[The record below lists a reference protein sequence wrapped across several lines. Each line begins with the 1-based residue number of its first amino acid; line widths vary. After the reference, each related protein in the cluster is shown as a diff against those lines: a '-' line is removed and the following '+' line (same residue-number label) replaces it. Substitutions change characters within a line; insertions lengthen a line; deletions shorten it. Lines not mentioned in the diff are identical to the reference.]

1 MRNLIPSGSAF
12 FGIIFSLC
20 LLILLPFL
28 AIAFYNHP
36 SADDYIC
43 AIPAMKW
50 GPITTTLGWYF
61 SWSSRFTSAFFISL
75 NPLVYKWLTGYQL
88 NAWLLMAMVSSGFF
102 FWFRAVSR
110 FSSFPA
116 LASLAILAF
125 TGYLATVPS
134 MVEAFY
140 YLSGAICYQPANSFL
155 LILISWWFFNI
166 PLTSFSQLNIR
177 SGFVLAIQGFLLF
190 LIAGTNEMAM
200 LFGLSL
206 SGGLWLYRLITDKKW
221 HPGLALLFFASV
233 FSTGLVIFS
242 PATYYRMQASS
253 SLKRTLSEVLIN
265 STAGYLEYVWSWLS
279 NPTFLLFSITFLF
292 IPVSNRVPLLKR
304 SWLITLTV
312 LSVLLSAFCFVPSF
326 LGEGLVQG
334 RTANALLFNFFLL
347 YMLNV
352 VFWKRS
358 LAPSTVDENPEPVIS
373 IQTRMLMLA
382 TVLSVLLT
390 SNFRNVFHDLY
401 SGEAASYNH
410 ERLERIR
417 QVETSVSDSIW
428 VQPVQHRPKTI
439 FFGEIGDYPQPWY
452 DNFYAV
458 YHGKKFVHLVE
469 PVKAE

>member
-1 MRNLIPSGSAF
+1 VRKTVPTGSAF
-12 FGIIFSLC
+12 SWVIISLC
-20 LLILLPFL
+20 LLILAPFL
-28 AIAFYNHP
+28 VIAFYNHP

-43 AIPAMKW
+43 AIPAMQW

-61 SWSSRFTSAFFISL
+61 SWSSRFSSAFFISL
-75 NPLVYKWLTGYQL
+75 NPLVFKWLTGYQL

-102 FWFRAVSR
+102 FWFRTVTR
-110 FSSFPA
+110 FSSFPV
-116 LASLAILAF
+116 LVSFAILAF

-155 LILISWWFFNI
+155 LFLVSWWFYNI
-166 PLTSFSQLNIR
+166 PLPAFSQLNFR
-177 SGFVLAIQGFLLF
+177 SFLVLGIQCFLLF

-200 LFGLSL
+200 MFGLSL
-206 SGGLWLYRLITDKKW
+206 SGGLWLYRMITDKKW
-221 HPGLALLFFASV
+221 HPGLSTLFFASV

-253 SLKRTLSEVLIN
+253 SLKRTMSEVIAN
-265 STAGYLEYVWSWLS
+265 SATGYLEYVISWLS
-279 NPTFLLFSITFLF
+279 NPAFLMFSVLFLF
-292 IPVSNRVPLLKR
+292 VPVSDRVPLLKR
-304 SWLITLTV
+304 PWLITLTT

-326 LGEGLVQG
+326 LGEGMVQG

-347 YMLNV
+347 YMMNV
-352 VFWKRS
+352 VFWKRNLFTS
-358 LAPSTVDENPEPVIS
+358 PVSIQPEPTLSLPLRI
-373 IQTRMLMLA
+373 LMLA
-382 TVLSVLLT
+382 TVLSVVVT
-390 SNFRNVFHDLY
+390 SNFRNVFDDLY
-401 SGEAASYNH
+401 SGDAAAYNQ

-417 QVETSVSDSIW
+417 LVETSESDSIW

-469 PVKAE
+469 PAKSK

>member
-1 MRNLIPSGSAF
+1 MRKPILSGSAF
-12 FGIIFSLC
+12 FWLIFSLC

-28 AIAFYNHP
+28 WIAFYNHP

-43 AIPAMKW
+43 AVPAMKW

-116 LASLAILAF
+116 LAALAILAF
-125 TGYLATVPS
+125 TGYLATVTS
-134 MVEAFY
+134 IVEAFY
-140 YLSGAICYQPANSFL
+140 YLSGAICYQPANAFL
-155 LILISWWFFNI
+155 LVLVSWWFFNI
-166 PLTSFSQLNIR
+166 PLPSFSDLSFR
-177 SGFVLAIQGFLLF
+177 TAFALGIQCFLLF

-221 HPGLALLFFASV
+221 HPGLAMLFLSSV
-233 FSTGLVIFS
+233 FSTGLVLFS
-242 PATYYRMQASS
+242 PATYFRMEASS
-253 SLKRTLSEVLIN
+253 SLKRTPGEVLAN
-265 STAGYLEYVWSWLS
+265 SAAGFLEYVGSWLS
-279 NPTFLLFSITFLF
+279 NPAFLF
-292 IPVSNRVPLLKR
+292 FTITVLFLPVSGRVPILKR
-304 SWLITLTV
+304 TWLITLTA

-358 LAPSTVDENPEPVIS
+358 LADPKDSLETKTTFSLGVRI
-373 IQTRMLMLA
+373 LMLTTA
-382 TVLSVLLT
+382 LSVTLT
-390 SNFRNVFHDLY
+390 SNFREVFNDLF
-401 SGEAASYNH
+401 SGDAAAYNQ
-410 ERLERIR
+410 ERLERIH
-417 QVETSVSDSIW
+417 QVETSVSDSVW
-428 VQPVQHRPKTI
+428 VLPVKHRPKTI

-452 DNFYAV
+452 DNFYAI

-469 PVKAE
+469 SKKSK